1 MGWLVEVGNGFRPH
15 TVTWVVVAVGLLG
28 LTWLWVSARRRF
40 LAVAVDDTHLRQ
52 GSEWLPL
59 ARITEV
65 DGEGADN
72 APDRRDTGRGRVL
85 HPRGRVLGGG
95 FDVPRGYDEI
105 RLRLDDDTMV
115 RAWAR
120 DGAALRRALRTAVT
134 DSTP

>member
-1 MGWLVEVGNGFRPH
+1 MEIGNGFRPH
-15 TVTWVVVAVGLLG
+15 TVTWLVVAVGLLG

-52 GSEWLPL
+52 GSERLPL
-59 ARITEV
+59 TRITEV
-65 DGEGADN
+65 DGENAD
-72 APDRRDTGRGRVL
+72 ATDRRDTG
-85 HPRGRVLGGG
+85 RGRVLGGG
-95 FDVPRGYDEI
+95 FDVPRGYDEV
-105 RLRLDDDTMV
+105 RLRLDDDTTV

>member
-1 MGWLVEVGNGFRPH
+1 MEVGNGFRPH

-52 GSEWLPL
+52 GSEWLPRT
-59 ARITEV
+59 RITEV
-65 DGEGADN
+65 DGEGADHG
-72 APDRRDTGRGRVL
+72 PDRRGTG
-85 HPRGRVLGGG
+85 RGRVLGGG
-95 FDVPRGYDEI
+95 FDVPRGYEEI
-105 RLRLDDDTMV
+105 PLRLDDDTTV